1 MSKAL
6 TISRDREKK
15 DLSNLDAIAYIP
27 LFAAALIALTLAAF
41 LVVIKVRNTAKV
53 SFISFLSLALIAG
66 GCLYT
71 IFNPSLMFISLVLL
85 VAEVFIVPYCVI
97 LAFGKPKEVMILA
110 SEAKEAEAPDAVIEE
125 IQPEEISLIEEG
137 QQFVFKAA
145 EAFSKPDG
153 AQELMDAINQKVVEI
168 TKADGGVVLLVDDFE
183 DVISVKSYTGDFPP
197 PYKLPADLPHKPI
210 RVSTSFKFAQFP
222 LRENIFGEVA
232 SAGKAELITHPEKDD
247 RIYQNSP
254 EEFLRCGTYIFVPL
268 KQDDVVTGL
277 VGLARKRESEEFSIE
292 DFNHAKT
299 LCDFASTA
307 LRTVYNFQEYKEQQ
321 EMTKES
327 DIAGDLQKG
336 FIIKKLPALPGVS
349 LGCYTDQTSGVC
361 SDLYDIV
368 PSRRDRTS
376 FVVMDV
382 AGKGMNSLLVMTMI
396 RAMLRLIVNTT
407 QSAGTILTWANKGIC
422 SENSGLDH
430 FASVSLINYDETKK
444 KIQFASSGT
453 NQVHHFNAAKNEI
466 TRVSSPCEPIGVEKT
481 TQYKD
486 IEFTGNKGDIIIVFT
501 DGLVEA
507 LNGQGQQ
514 YSSAH
519 LANVIKAN
527 NKLPGKDIAAKVKD
541 DIKKFLGTEKLHDDQ
556 TLLVVKIQ

>member
-1 MSKAL
+1 M
-6 TISRDREKK
+6 
-15 DLSNLDAIAYIP
+15 SNLDAIAYIP
-27 LFAAALIALTLAAF
+27 LFAIAIIAIALCSFLIA
-41 LVVIKVRNTAKV
+41 IKVRNTAKV
-53 SFISFLSLALIAG
+53 SFISFLSLALIVAG
-66 GCLYT
+66 CIYT
-71 IFNPSLMFISLVLL
+71 AVSPSLMTIALTILI
-85 VAEVFIVPYCVI
+85 AEVLIIPYVVL
-97 LAFGKPKEVMILA
+97 LAFGKPKEIMILA
-110 SEAKEAEAPDAVIEE
+110 SEAKTPEAPDAVIEE
-125 IQPEEISLIEEG
+125 IKPEEISLIEEG

-145 EAFSKPDG
+145 EAFSKADG
-153 AQELMDAINQKVVEI
+153 AQELMDSINKKMVEI
-168 TKADGGVVLLVDDFE
+168 TKADGGIVLLVDDFE
-183 DVISVKSYTGDFPP
+183 DVISVKSYTGEFPP

-268 KQDDVVTGL
+268 KQDEVVTGL
-277 VGLARKRESEEFSIE
+277 VGLARKRESEEFSID

-299 LCDFASTA
+299 LSDFASTA
-307 LRTVYNFQEYKEQQ
+307 LRTVYNFQEYKEKQ

-327 DIAGDLQKG
+327 DIATDLQKN
-336 FIIKKLPALPGVS
+336 FIIKKVPVFPGLS

-368 PSRRDRTS
+368 HSRKDRSS
-376 FVVMDV
+376 FIVMDV
-382 AGKGMNSLLVMTMI
+382 AGKGMNALLVMTMI

-407 QSAGTILTWANKGIC
+407 QTAGTILTWANKGIC

-430 FASVSLINYDETKK
+430 FASVSLINYDDTKK

-466 TRVSSPCEPIGVEKT
+466 TRISVPCEPIGVEKST
-481 TQYKD
+481 IYKD
-486 IEFTGNKGDIIIVFT
+486 IEFTGSKGDIIIVFT

-507 LNGQGQQ
+507 LNEQGQQ
-514 YSSAH
+514 YSSAR
-519 LANVIKAN
+519 LANVIKLN
-527 NKLPGKDIAAKVKD
+527 SKLPGKDIATKVKD

>member
-1 MSKAL
+1 M
-6 TISRDREKK
+6 
-15 DLSNLDAIAYIP
+15 SNLDAIAYIP
-27 LFAAALIALTLAAF
+27 LFAIAIIAIALCAFLIA
-41 LVVIKVRNTAKV
+41 IKVRNTAKV
-53 SFISFLSLALIAG
+53 SFISFLSLALIVV
-66 GCLYT
+66 GCIYT
-71 IFNPSLMFISLVLL
+71 AVSPSLMTIALTILI
-85 VAEVFIVPYCVI
+85 AEVLIIPYVVL
-97 LAFGKPKEVMILA
+97 LAFGKPKEIMILA
-110 SEAKEAEAPDAVIEE
+110 SEAKTPEAPDAVIEE
-125 IQPEEISLIEEG
+125 IKPEEISLIEEG

-145 EAFSKPDG
+145 EAFSKADG
-153 AQELMDAINQKVVEI
+153 AQELMDSINKKMVEI
-168 TKADGGVVLLVDDFE
+168 TKADGGIVLLVDDFE
-183 DVISVKSYTGDFPP
+183 DVISVKSYTGEFPP

-268 KQDDVVTGL
+268 KQDEVVTGL
-277 VGLARKRESEEFSIE
+277 VGLARKRESEEFSID

-299 LCDFASTA
+299 LSDFASTA
-307 LRTVYNFQEYKEQQ
+307 LRTVYNFQEYKEKQ

-327 DIAGDLQKG
+327 DIATDLQKN
-336 FIIKKLPALPGVS
+336 FIIKKVPVFPGLS

-368 PSRRDRTS
+368 PSRKDRSS
-376 FVVMDV
+376 FIVMDV
-382 AGKGMNSLLVMTMI
+382 AGKGMNALLVMTMI

-407 QSAGTILTWANKGIC
+407 QTAGTILTWANKGIC

-430 FASVSLINYDETKK
+430 FASVSLINYDDTKK

-453 NQVHHFNAAKNEI
+453 NQVHHFSAAKNEI
-466 TRVSSPCEPIGVEKT
+466 TRISVPCEPIGVEKST
-481 TQYKD
+481 IYKD
-486 IEFTGNKGDIIIVFT
+486 IEFTGSKGDIIIVFT

-507 LNGQGQQ
+507 LNEQGQQ
-514 YSSAH
+514 YSSAR
-519 LANVIKAN
+519 LANVIKLN
-527 NKLPGKDIAAKVKD
+527 NKLPGKDIATKVKD

>member
-1 MSKAL
+1 M
-6 TISRDREKK
+6 
-15 DLSNLDAIAYIP
+15 
-27 LFAAALIALTLAAF
+27 
-41 LVVIKVRNTAKV
+41 RNTAKV
-53 SFISFLSLALIAG
+53 SFISFLSLAIIIGGCIRTIVSPSLITLALTLLIAAI
-66 GCLYT
+66 L
-71 IFNPSLMFISLVLL
+71 II
-85 VAEVFIVPYCVI
+85 PYCVL
-97 LAFGKPKEVMILA
+97 LAFGKPKEIMVLA
-110 SEAKEAEAPDAVIEE
+110 SEAKAPETPDAVIEE

-153 AQELMDAINQKVVEI
+153 AQELMDTINKKLVEI

-183 DVISVKSYTGDFPP
+183 DVISVKSYTGEFPP

-254 EEFLRCGTYIFVPL
+254 EDFLRCGTYIFVPL
-268 KQDDVVTGL
+268 KQDEIVTGL
-277 VGLARKRESEEFSIE
+277 VGLARKRESEEFSI
-292 DFNHAKT
+292 DDLNHAKT

-327 DIAGDLQKG
+327 DIATDLQKNY
-336 FIIKKLPALPGVS
+336 IIKKMPVLPGVS
-349 LGCYTDQTSGVC
+349 LGCFTDQTAGVC

-368 PSRRDRTS
+368 PSRKDRTS
-376 FVVMDV
+376 FVLMDV
-382 AGKGMNSLLVMTMI
+382 AGKGTNALLVMTMI

-430 FASVSLINYDETKK
+430 FASVTLINYDDTKK

-453 NQVHHFNAAKNEI
+453 NQVHHFIAAKNEI
-466 TRVSSPCEPIGVEKT
+466 TRVSVPCEPIGVEKST
-481 TQYKD
+481 VYKD
-486 IEFTGNKGDIIIVFT
+486 IEFTGSKGDIIIVFT

-507 LNGQGQQ
+507 LNDQGQQ

-519 LANVIKAN
+519 LANIVKAN